1 MYNNSMTEATGMSP
15 FYANYG
21 YNPKVR
27 WLRQAEAKNPAAT
40 LYAHWMEEVHQRCKE
55 QLKKTRDRMSKY
67 FDSHRIPAPSFKP
80 GDEVLLDGRNLATK
94 RSSKK
99 LSHKLEG
106 PFPIIELIGNRA
118 ARLQLPKTMKC
129 HNVFHVALLEPY
141 HKSTIEGRRQARP
154 DPVIVD
160 GEKEYEIEHVIRSEI
175 RKPKKGKKWWVNYLV
190 KWKDYPPGE
199 STWENVDAFADGAMH
214 FLRQFHLDHPDA
226 PMDPSLRGKDLAKAS
241 DWDEDDDR
249 DTNDV
254 NTDA

>member
-1 MYNNSMTEATGMSP
+1 MEILGIGRKLSTAFHPETDGQTERVNQTLEQYLRTFCNYDQNDWYELLPLAEYAYNNSMTEATGMSP

-55 QLKKTRDRMSKY
+55 QLEKTRDRMSKY
-67 FDSHRIPAPSFKP
+67 FDSHRIPTPLFKP

-129 HNVFHVALLEPY
+129 HNIFHVALLEPY
-141 HKSTIEGRRQARP
+141 HKSTIKGRCQAHP

-160 GEKEYEIEHVIRSEI
+160 GEKEYEIEHVIQSEI
-175 RKPKKGKKWWVNYLV
+175 RKPKKGKK
-190 KWKDYPPGE
+190 
-199 STWENVDAFADGAMH
+199 
-214 FLRQFHLDHPDA
+214 
-226 PMDPSLRGKDLAKAS
+226 
-241 DWDEDDDR
+241 
-249 DTNDV
+249 
-254 NTDA
+254 